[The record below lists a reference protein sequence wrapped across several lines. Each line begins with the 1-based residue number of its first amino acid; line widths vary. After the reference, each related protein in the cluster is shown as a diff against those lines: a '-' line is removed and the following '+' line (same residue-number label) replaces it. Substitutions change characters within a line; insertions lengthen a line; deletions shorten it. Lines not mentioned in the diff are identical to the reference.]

1 MSTDLD
7 KIFIEVYKAFPAN
20 IKGRDEIE
28 ATNYIILP
36 PSALKKLPQD
46 IENFFFSYS
55 KYSTEYLYSW

>member
-46 IENFFFSYS
+46 IENFFFFVF
-55 KYSTEYLYSW
+55 